1 MSSLERRT
9 DVITR
14 EQFDMLQSVW
24 VSLLT
29 RIDAGY
35 ENVASIEVDT
45 PNSQYTVE
53 FDLGSNKQKVAFP
66 LASQDAEY
74 LARVFKCGKLYLG
87 EAVTAEYSRVAMVEA
102 KTGNPFCVRKNG
114 SVGFGR
120 GYSDAGLQ
128 MTAQVAEKLGR
139 HKEQPVVV
147 QDVFNVPRGR
157 LGVDVVIYTDGDVLL
172 FGYNKNVLEYIFHLN
187 KDYLPVRYI
196 RKNGMTGE
204 PVLAYDVVHGL
215 QLDDLPRT
223 EPGGGSN
230 NFVVKADS
238 FDYSEGVFR
247 CRKGVETSYTRVR
260 KSTGNSLAAAMRR
273 TGLENRVGAYFSLR
287 DPEHFGYL
295 SSGAIP
301 DQRETGAIRGKVG
314 YLYDNRVVLTNGK
327 VTTPS
332 YKDGGD
338 TIWKN

>member
-1 MSSLERRT
+1 M
-9 DVITR
+9 ITR

-128 MTAQVAEKLGR
+128 MTEQVAEKLGR
-139 HKEQPVVV
+139 HKEQPVLVEGI
-147 QDVFNVPRGR
+147 FNV
-157 LGVDVVIYTDGDVLL
+157 
-172 FGYNKNVLEYIFHLN
+172 
-187 KDYLPVRYI
+187 PVRYI
-196 RKNGMTGE
+196 RKNGVTGA
-204 PVLAYDVVHGL
+204 PVLAYDVMLGL
-215 QLDDLPRT
+215 QSDDLPRT

-247 CRKGVETSYTRVR
+247 CRKGAETSYTRVR

-295 SSGAIP
+295 SSGVLPTQENSGVVHGKAGFSYG
-301 DQRETGAIRGKVG
+301 DRTVLSTGRIF
-314 YLYDNRVVLTNGK
+314 TS
-327 VTTPS
+327 S
-332 YKDGGD
+332 YVE
-338 TIWKN
+338 W

>member
-1 MSSLERRT
+1 MISLERRT

-53 FDLGSNKQKVAFP
+53 FDLGSSKQKVAFP
-66 LASQDAEY
+66 LSPKDAEY
-74 LARVFKCGKLYLG
+74 LTRVFQCGKLYLG
-87 EAVTAEYSRVAMVEA
+87 EAVTAEYSKVSMAEV

-114 SVGFGR
+114 SLGFGY
-120 GYSDAGLQ
+120 GYSDAGLR

-139 HKEQPVVV
+139 HKEKPISVEG
-147 QDVFNVPRGR
+147 VFNVPKYHWS
-157 LGVDVVIYTDGDVLL
+157 VDVVRYTDGDVLL
-172 FGYNKNVLEYIFHLN
+172 FGYKDNVLEYILHLN
-187 KDYLPVRYI
+187 KDYVPVRYVC
-196 RKNGMTGE
+196 NNDMTAE
-204 PVLAYDVVHGL
+204 PILAYDVVRGL
-215 QLDDLPRT
+215 QFDSLPRT

-238 FDYSEGVFR
+238 FDYSEGEFR
-247 CRKGVETSYTRVR
+247 CRKGAETSYTRVR

-273 TGLENRVGAYFSLR
+273 TGLENRVGSYFSLR
-287 DPEHFGYL
+287 DPERFGYL
-295 SSGAIP
+295 SSGVLPMNGNSGVVQGRAGFNYGN
-301 DQRETGAIRGKVG
+301 RTVLSTGRI
-314 YLYDNRVVLTNGK
+314 NTSSN
-327 VTTPS
+327 T
-332 YKDGGD
+332 
-338 TIWKN
+338 WE

>member
-1 MSSLERRT
+1 M
-9 DVITR
+9 ITR

-102 KTGNPFCVRKNG
+102 KTGKPFCVRKNG

-120 GYSDAGLQ
+120 GYSDDGLQ

-172 FGYNKNVLEYIFHLN
+172 LGYNKNVLEYIFHLN

-196 RKNGMTGE
+196 RKNGVTGA
-204 PVLAYDVVHGL
+204 PVLAYDVMLGL
-215 QLDDLPRT
+215 QSDDLPRT
-223 EPGGGSN
+223 EPGGSSN
-230 NFVVKADS
+230 NFVVKTDN
-238 FDYSEGVFR
+238 FDYSEGVLR
-247 CRKGVETSYTRVR
+247 CRKGAETSYTRVR

-287 DPEHFGYL
+287 DPEHFGYI
-295 SSGAIP
+295 SSGVLPAQENSGVVHGKAGFSYG
-301 DQRETGAIRGKVG
+301 DRTVLSTGRIF
-314 YLYDNRVVLTNGK
+314 TS
-327 VTTPS
+327 S
-332 YKDGGD
+332 YVE
-338 TIWKN
+338 W

>member
-1 MSSLERRT
+1 M
-9 DVITR
+9 ITR

-120 GYSDAGLQ
+120 GYSDDGLQ

-196 RKNGMTGE
+196 RKNGVTGA
-204 PVLAYDVVHGL
+204 PILAYDVMLGL
-215 QLDDLPRT
+215 QSDDLPRT

-238 FDYSEGVFR
+238 FDYSEGVFC
-247 CRKGVETSYTRVR
+247 CRKGAETSYTRVR

>member
-1 MSSLERRT
+1 M
-9 DVITR
+9 ITR

-74 LARVFKCGKLYLG
+74 LTRVFKCGKLYLG

-120 GYSDAGLQ
+120 GYSDDGLQ
-128 MTAQVAEKLGR
+128 MTEQVAEKLGR

-157 LGVDVVIYTDGDVLL
+157 LGVDAVIYTDGDVLL

-196 RKNGMTGE
+196 RKNGVTGA
-204 PVLAYDVVHGL
+204 PVLAYDVMLGL
-215 QLDDLPRT
+215 QSDDLPRT

-230 NFVVKADS
+230 NFVVKADN

-247 CRKGVETSYTRVR
+247 CRKGAETSYTRVR

-287 DPEHFGYL
+287 DPEHFGYI
-295 SSGAIP
+295 SSGVLPTQENSGVIHGKAGFSYG
-301 DQRETGAIRGKVG
+301 DRTVLSTGRIF
-314 YLYDNRVVLTNGK
+314 TS
-327 VTTPS
+327 S
-332 YKDGGD
+332 YVE
-338 TIWKN
+338 W